1 MATFKPVVFTTAK
14 QIKSDGT
21 TNIKIRIYHN
31 KESQYLPTE
40 YYILPGCMNKNGEV
54 NDQFNGNES
63 LNLALVDIIQN
74 YRRLLIKL
82 GPGVT
87 VKKSCLE
94 LRDYLEAATK
104 QDYEFIDFVAFSR
117 TLISKIPKPKTASWY
132 DNALESLI
140 WYFGKEKI
148 DVKDIT
154 VNTLKAYIEKLFVKG
169 PKGKPLEARSIVNYL
184 EALRSLFKSA
194 MAEYNNEDLDI
205 VRIPHYP
212 FAKVKMPKFKRKRKN
227 VGIDEIKLIRDHQP
241 KTEREEIAR
250 DVFMMMFYLMG
261 ININDLY
268 QLEPPVAGRINYERS
283 KTDTDNNV
291 NNFVLSIKIEPELQ
305 ALFDKYSPDGFLST
319 IKARY
324 NCSYNLMKS
333 VNKGLKIIS
342 DKYGFSKVTTNWAR
356 HSWASAARNKADIN
370 KADVDFCLGHV
381 NHDYKMADFYIE
393 IDYTIYDKTNRKVL
407 DLLIDKPDE
416 KPADKPRRKKIE
428 EIGSKNTYLR
438 IVV

>member
-31 KESQYLPTE
+31 KESQYLTTE
-40 YYILPGCMNKNGEV
+40 YYIRPEWIDKNGEI
-54 NDQFNGNES
+54 NEQCPGYDSFNI
-63 LNLALVDIIQN
+63 ALVDIIQN
-74 YRRLLIKL
+74 YRRLLVKL

-87 VKKSCLE
+87 YKKSCIE
-94 LRDYLEAATK
+94 LRDYLEAATRS
-104 QDYEFIDFVAFSR
+104 DYECIDFVAFSN
-117 TLISKIPKPKTASWY
+117 TVISKISKPKTASWY
-132 DNALESLI
+132 DNALQSLI
-140 WYFGKEKI
+140 WFFGKEKI
-148 DVKDIT
+148 DIKEIT
-154 VNTLKAYIEKLFVKG
+154 AARLKLYIEKLTEKG
-169 PKGKPLEARSIVNYL
+169 PAGKPLEARSIVNYL

-194 MAEYNNEDLDI
+194 MEEYNDEDLDI
-205 VRIPHYP
+205 IRIAHYP

-227 VGIDEIKLIRDHQP
+227 VGIDEIKKIRDHKP

-291 NNFVLSIKIEPELQ
+291 NNFVLSIKIEPEL
-305 ALFDKYSPDGFLST
+305 LTLLDKYSPDGFLSG

-342 DKYGFSKVTTNWAR
+342 DEYGLSKVTTNWAR
-356 HSWASAARNKADIN
+356 HSWASIARNKALIN

-381 NHDYKMADFYIE
+381 NHEYKMADFYIE
-393 IDYTIYDKTNRKVL
+393 IDYSIYDRENRKVL
-407 DLLIDKPDE
+407 DLLIDKPEE
-416 KPADKPRRKKIE
+416 KPKDKPRRKKIE